1 LNDQSKIGQ
10 KSVLFLAPML
20 VGYIAF
26 AMFRMSIA
34 VVLPEIRSL
43 FGLSGTQAG
52 ALFSSLF
59 LAMLITMNLSGYLS
73 ERVGRI
79 VVSVAGLLLCSLGVL
94 LLGSAG
100 SYFSSLSA
108 ICISGLG
115 IGLFIPSLYSSM
127 GEIMPKSRGFLT
139 GFTNA
144 SYALG
149 GFVGPFL
156 SGLLTPALL
165 ATFLYVFGAISFF
178 AVVSL
183 WFLSRNLYVQKRAKA
198 ETRKSYIMT
207 IKSRQVLIASVSMF
221 AANFGF
227 ASFVTWTPSFLL
239 TIIEL
244 DLVQTGM
251 IFGAW
256 ALTGG
261 VGAVVLGW
269 LSDRYDRRLIVFGVG
284 SATAAIAFFYY
295 SYTLAF
301 PAFVILSVTLGFVSY
316 AFWNL
321 QIAFVQDTVD
331 SEAIVSVTGFIQSI
345 ALLAAVVAPIVSSE
359 LIMLVGLR
367 GAMVGCVSIPYLIHG
382 VIILLTKVAHT
393 SRSSA
398 IH

>member
-1 LNDQSKIGQ
+1 
-10 KSVLFLAPML
+10 ML
-20 VGYIAF
+20 VGYVTF

-79 VVSVAGLLLCSLGVL
+79 VVSVSGLLLCSLGVL

-108 ICISGLG
+108 IGISGLG

-127 GEIMPKSRGFLT
+127 GEIMPKSRGLLT

-156 SGLLTPALL
+156 SGLLTSKYDWRLP
-165 ATFLYVFGAISFF
+165 LYVFGAISFF

-183 WFLSRNLYVQKRAKA
+183 WFLSRNLYFQKRAKA
-198 ETRKSYIMT
+198 ETRKSYVMT
-207 IKSRQVLIASVSMF
+207 IKSRQVLIASLSMF

-261 VGAVVLGW
+261 VGAVVFGW
-269 LSDRYDRRLIVFGVG
+269 LSDRYDRRLIIFGVG
-284 SATAAIAFFYY
+284 SATAAIAFSYY
-295 SYTLAF
+295 SYTLEF
-301 PAFVILSVTLGFVSY
+301 PTFVILSVTLGFVSY

-331 SEAIVSVTGFIQSI
+331 SKAIVSVTGFIQSI
-345 ALLAAVVAPIVSSE
+345 ALLAAVVAPIASSE
-359 LIMLVGLR
+359 LIILAGLR
-367 GAMVGCVSIPYLIHG
+367 RAMVCCVSIPYLIHG
-382 VIILLTKVAHT
+382 AVILLTKIAQT
-393 SRSSA
+393 SQSSA
-398 IH
+398 IR